1 MTKTIFKTL
10 SIVFLFLIII
20 IFYLSYFG
28 IKTDKFNN
36 RINKKILEI
45 NNRVNLE
52 LDNVNFLLN
61 PYNFTINVVA
71 TNPKIYLGKN
81 KLVLDKFKTNISLKA
96 LLNSQFLIDDLQ
108 ISTKK
113 SEIKDVILLIR
124 SFKNSTELF
133 VLNRL
138 IKSGS
143 MTANISLNFDDE
155 GRIKDDYQING
166 LVKQSEV
173 NFLNQFK
180 LRNLNFN
187 FDIRKNRFF
196 LTEIKTD
203 LNNIKLISSL
213 IDINK
218 KNNLF
223 LVKGSITSNKK
234 DFDKK
239 QLDILAKTLFE
250 NLDIEKIRFSS
261 INDFSFNIS
270 KKLKLSNLNI
280 ESRVTLNQLDI
291 KKNILNLKSYF
302 PAFDNK
308 FKFTNHEIKINFNKD
323 KLDIVGKGEVSI
335 ADKSD
340 SLTYKIER
348 KNDEFIFHTNIGL
361 KNKKLLIKFLD
372 FKKKEGLESSILIK
386 GNFKKNDAIKFN
398 LISFEEKNNKIF
410 TTNLYLNKNLK
421 ITNIDTFNM
430 RYLNNKKIKNQLILK
445 KINSD
450 YTITG
455 ESFDATK
462 LINKIMLNTEESY
475 SLFNNLNSKIDVK
488 IDKTFIDDVNFI
500 NNLSGTLIFTN
511 NKIDNLDLKSIFP
524 NNKKINLS
532 IKTNAKQEKVTKLL
546 TDYPKP
552 LIKRYDFIK
561 GFEEGFL
568 VYHSVKKDEI
578 SNTLLTIQNFK
589 VNEVPVFAKLLSLA
603 SLQGIA
609 DLLTGDGIRFTDLEM
624 KFSNKKGLTTIEE
637 MFATGPA
644 VSILMEGYIES
655 NKLISLRGTLV
666 PATTINKYIASIPIL
681 GDILIGQKTGEGV
694 FGVSFKIKGGPK
706 NLETTVNPIK
716 TLTPRFISRT
726 LKKLKNS

>member
-1 MTKTIFKTL
+1 MIMTKTIFKTL

-81 KLVLDKFKTNISLKA
+81 KLALDKFKTNISLKA

-203 LNNIKLISSL
+203 LNNIRLISSL

-302 PAFDNK
+302 RAF
-308 FKFTNHEIKINFNKD
+308 
-323 KLDIVGKGEVSI
+323 
-335 ADKSD
+335 
-340 SLTYKIER
+340 
-348 KNDEFIFHTNIGL
+348 
-361 KNKKLLIKFLD
+361 
-372 FKKKEGLESSILIK
+372 
-386 GNFKKNDAIKFN
+386 
-398 LISFEEKNNKIF
+398 
-410 TTNLYLNKNLK
+410 
-421 ITNIDTFNM
+421 
-430 RYLNNKKIKNQLILK
+430 
-445 KINSD
+445 
-450 YTITG
+450 
-455 ESFDATK
+455 
-462 LINKIMLNTEESY
+462 
-475 SLFNNLNSKIDVK
+475 
-488 IDKTFIDDVNFI
+488 
-500 NNLSGTLIFTN
+500 
-511 NKIDNLDLKSIFP
+511 
-524 NNKKINLS
+524 
-532 IKTNAKQEKVTKLL
+532 
-546 TDYPKP
+546 
-552 LIKRYDFIK
+552 
-561 GFEEGFL
+561 
-568 VYHSVKKDEI
+568 
-578 SNTLLTIQNFK
+578 
-589 VNEVPVFAKLLSLA
+589 
-603 SLQGIA
+603 
-609 DLLTGDGIRFTDLEM
+609 
-624 KFSNKKGLTTIEE
+624 
-637 MFATGPA
+637 
-644 VSILMEGYIES
+644 
-655 NKLISLRGTLV
+655 
-666 PATTINKYIASIPIL
+666 
-681 GDILIGQKTGEGV
+681 
-694 FGVSFKIKGGPK
+694 
-706 NLETTVNPIK
+706 
-716 TLTPRFISRT
+716 
-726 LKKLKNS
+726 